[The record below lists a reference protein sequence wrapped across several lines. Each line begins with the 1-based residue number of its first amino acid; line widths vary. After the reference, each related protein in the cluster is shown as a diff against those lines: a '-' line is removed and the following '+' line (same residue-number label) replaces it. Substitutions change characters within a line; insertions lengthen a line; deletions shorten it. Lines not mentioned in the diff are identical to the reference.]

1 MVKSFFAFLIF
12 ASICFGYD
20 LSSNLKSIVGDQIYN
35 ANQQKIKSL
44 FINEAE
50 FVDANSNLNY
60 DKITNILRT
69 NSFLNLSYASPVYM
83 DISFVSSSSPTLVL
97 KAISQSLNNL
107 GYNYFLTKSLDTWD
121 SGMVWSVSINTQFM
135 LNPGS
140 FYKELLS
147 NNIFI
152 KNIKKTG
159 QFAYS
164 YEIDANR
171 AILKTLAY
179 ESDTEVQLSKPLEP
193 YFLNV
198 SGKSSVEIKSRS
210 NDSWIVL
217 VKILDKNLKLI
228 SQVKSD
234 KKEKEIY
241 LDLPDEAFYLI
252 IDDAFSLENIKH
264 GLTIYIKSN

>member
-1 MVKSFFAFLIF
+1 MLF

-20 LSSNLKSIVGDQIYN
+20 LNSNLKSIVGDQVYN
-35 ANQQKIKSL
+35 ANRQKIKSL

-50 FVDANSNLNY
+50 FLDTNLNLNY

-121 SGMVWSVSINTQFM
+121 SGMVWSISINTQFM

-164 YEIDANR
+164 YEIDASR
-171 AILKTLAY
+171 AMLKTLTY
-179 ESDTEVQLSKPLEP
+179 ESDTEVQLSKPW
-193 YFLNV
+193 
-198 SGKSSVEIKSRS
+198 SRIFKCK
-210 NDSWIVL
+210 W
-217 VKILDKNLKLI
+217 
-228 SQVKSD
+228 
-234 KKEKEIY
+234 
-241 LDLPDEAFYLI
+241 
-252 IDDAFSLENIKH
+252 
-264 GLTIYIKSN
+264 